1 MFGYLRGWDV
11 VESKKFISIK
21 AALETCYLE
30 MNNAEKELIFTKLVN
45 EAKQEGISSFE
56 LEIPNGI
63 SPKTPIKY
71 RVELDR
77 CVIRAF
83 DKISFLNGILESY
96 SYSKA
101 MFKSDDYDIRSLYL
115 LSSFYDKQSLSI
127 KKREISLSIDNGK
140 YFIEDTYDS
149 RGNKNIVSREENSIS
164 DVLFYFDGEDNVK
177 SIILDDRMFNEAEFL
192 YQILE
197 KNLNNEKNKQLCKDL
212 Q

>member
-1 MFGYLRGWDV
+1 M
-11 VESKKFISIK
+11 ESKKFISIK
-21 AALETCYLE
+21 DVLETCYLE

-45 EAKQEGISSFE
+45 EAKEEGISSFE

-96 SYSKA
+96 SYSKS

>member
-1 MFGYLRGWDV
+1 M
-11 VESKKFISIK
+11 ESKKFISIK
-21 AALETCYLE
+21 DVLETCYLE

-96 SYSKA
+96 SYSKS

-149 RGNKNIVSREENSIS
+149 KGNKNIVSREENSIS

>member
-1 MFGYLRGWDV
+1 M
-11 VESKKFISIK
+11 ESKKFISIK
-21 AALETCYLE
+21 DVLETCYLE

-96 SYSKA
+96 SYSKS

-164 DVLFYFDGEDNVK
+164 DVLFYFDVEDNVK

>member
-1 MFGYLRGWDV
+1 M
-11 VESKKFISIK
+11 ENKKFISIK
-21 AALETCYLE
+21 DALETCYLE

-83 DKISFLNGILESY
+83 DKISFLNGVLESY
-96 SYSKA
+96 SYSKS

-115 LSSFYDKQSLSI
+115 LSSFYDKQTLST

-177 SIILDDRMFNEAEFL
+177 SIILDDRMFNETEFL
-192 YQILE
+192 YKILK
-197 KNLNNEKNKQLCKDL
+197 KNLNNEKNKQLCKNL

>member
-1 MFGYLRGWDV
+1 M
-11 VESKKFISIK
+11 ENKKFISIK
-21 AALETCYLE
+21 DALETCYLE

-63 SPKTPIKY
+63 SHKTPIKY

-83 DKISFLNGILESY
+83 DKISFLNGVLESY
-96 SYSKA
+96 SYSKS

-115 LSSFYDKQSLSI
+115 LSSFYDKQTLST

>member
-1 MFGYLRGWDV
+1 M
-11 VESKKFISIK
+11 ESKKFISIK
-21 AALETCYLE
+21 DVLETCYLE

-45 EAKQEGISSFE
+45 EAKQEGISYFE

-96 SYSKA
+96 SYSKS

-115 LSSFYDKQSLSI
+115 LSSFLSVLTNRKYITI

-149 RGNKNIVSREENSIS
+149 KGNKNIVSREENSIS

>member
-1 MFGYLRGWDV
+1 M
-11 VESKKFISIK
+11 ESKKFISIK
-21 AALETCYLE
+21 DALETCYLE
-30 MNNAEKELIFTKLVN
+30 MNNAEKELIFTKLVD

-63 SPKTPIKY
+63 SPKTPVKY

-83 DKISFLNGILESY
+83 DKISFLNGVLESY
-96 SYSKA
+96 SYSKS
-101 MFKSDDYDIRSLYL
+101 MFKSDNYDIRSLYL

-140 YFIEDTYDS
+140 YFIEDTYDF

-177 SIILDDRMFNEAEFL
+177 SIILDDRIFNETEFL

>member
-1 MFGYLRGWDV
+1 M
-11 VESKKFISIK
+11 ESKKFISIK
-21 AALETCYLE
+21 TALETCYLE

-63 SPKTPIKY
+63 SHKTPIKY

-96 SYSKA
+96 SYSKS

-149 RGNKNIVSREENSIS
+149 KGNKNIVSREENSIS

-192 YQILE
+192 YQILD

>member
-1 MFGYLRGWDV
+1 M
-11 VESKKFISIK
+11 ESKKFISIK

-45 EAKQEGISSFE
+45 EAKEEGISSFE

-96 SYSKA
+96 SYSKS

>member
-1 MFGYLRGWDV
+1 M
-11 VESKKFISIK
+11 ESKKFISIK
-21 AALETCYLE
+21 TALETCYLE

-96 SYSKA
+96 SYSKS

>member
-1 MFGYLRGWDV
+1 M
-11 VESKKFISIK
+11 ESKKFISIK

-45 EAKQEGISSFE
+45 EANQEGISSFE

-96 SYSKA
+96 SYSKS

>member
-1 MFGYLRGWDV
+1 M
-11 VESKKFISIK
+11 ESKKFISIK

-149 RGNKNIVSREENSIS
+149 KGNKNIVSREENSIS

>member
-1 MFGYLRGWDV
+1 M
-11 VESKKFISIK
+11 ESKKFISIK

>member
-1 MFGYLRGWDV
+1 M
-11 VESKKFISIK
+11 ESKKFISIK

-63 SPKTPIKY
+63 SHKTPIKY

-96 SYSKA
+96 SYSKS

>member
-96 SYSKA
+96 SYSKS

-115 LSSFYDKQSLSI
+115 LSSFYDMQSLSI

>member
-56 LEIPNGI
+56 LEISNGI

-96 SYSKA
+96 SYSKS

>member
-1 MFGYLRGWDV
+1 M
-11 VESKKFISIK
+11 ESKKFISIK
-21 AALETCYLE
+21 DVLETCYLE

-96 SYSKA
+96 SYSKS

-164 DVLFYFDGEDNVK
+164 DVLFYFDGVDNVK